1 MPARGKSAAAKPLA
15 VEERVAATLRSLRE
29 QQGLTLAALAAA
41 ADLSPAY
48 LSRVENNSASLTLQN
63 LARVAAALQVPT
75 AAFFEENDAP
85 RPLVVSRRDAGRRRP
100 MAGLPAGMSMELP
113 AADKRGKLME
123 PLVVEIKPRA
133 SQPKLR
139 AHPGEEFNLV
149 LEGGCEF
156 FYGQERLALAAGDT
170 VYYDATVPHGIRAT
184 GSTPCRLLAVVA
196 SRDYL
201 FHGDI
206 SKLLQVGGR

>member
-1 MPARGKSAAAKPLA
+1 MPSPSKQNPLA
-15 VEERVAATLRSLRE
+15 MEERVAATLRALRE

-41 ADLSPAY
+41 VDLSPAY

-75 AAFFEENDAP
+75 AAFFEEKDVP
-85 RPLVVSRRDAGRRRP
+85 RPLVVSRQGSGRRKP
-100 MAGLPAGMSMELP
+100 LHGLPGASMELP

-123 PLVVEIKPRA
+123 PLLVEIRPRA
-133 SQPKLR
+133 SKPKLR

-156 FYGQERLALAAGDT
+156 FYGQERLALSVGDT
-170 VYYDATVPHGIRAT
+170 AYYNATVPHGIRAT
-184 GSTPCRLLAVVA
+184 GGTPCRLLAVVA

-206 SKLLQVGGR
+206 SKLLQVGER

>member
-1 MPARGKSAAAKPLA
+1 MPSKPTPLA

-75 AAFFEENDAP
+75 AVFFEEKDVP
-85 RPLVVSRRDAGRRRP
+85 RPLVVSRRGGGRRQP
-100 MAGLPAGMSMELP
+100 LSGLPGVSMELP

-133 SQPKLR
+133 SKPKLR

-156 FYGQERLALAAGDT
+156 FYGQERLTLATGDML
-170 VYYDATVPHGIRAT
+170 YYDATVPHGMRAT
-184 GSTPCRLLAVVA
+184 GTKPCRLLAVVA

-206 SKLLQVGGR
+206 SKLLQVGER

>member
-1 MPARGKSAAAKPLA
+1 MPASGKSATTKPLA
-15 VEERVAATLRSLRE
+15 VEERVAATMRSLRE

-63 LARVAAALQVPT
+63 LSRVAAALQVPT
-75 AAFFEENDAP
+75 AAFFEEKDVP
-85 RPLVVSRRDAGRRRP
+85 RPLVVTRRGAGRRRA
-100 MAGLPAGMSMELP
+100 MHGLPGISMELP
-113 AADKRGKLME
+113 AADKQGKLME
-123 PLVVEIKPRA
+123 PLLVEIKPRRA
-133 SQPKLR
+133 APKLR

-156 FYGQERLALAAGDT
+156 FYGQERLTLAAGDT
-170 VYYDATVPHGIRAT
+170 LYYDATVPHGMRAT
-184 GSTPCRLLAVVA
+184 GSVPCRLLAVVA

-206 SKLLQVGGR
+206 SRLLQVGSR